1 MLRPTMLRSA
11 AARCLSSVSR
21 AATARASFVA
31 MAKPATAALMYTVN
45 GSAVTARMSPTAL
58 SGCRYYSGA
67 APLTH
72 DKIQERVLDV
82 LRDFDKVNVDRLS
95 VDAEFYGDLGL
106 DSLDIIEVVMAIEEE
121 FSIDLPD
128 KVAEEIKTV
137 PQAIEAIANAEG
149 AI

>member
-1 MLRPTMLRSA
+1 MLRSA
-11 AARCLSSVSR
+11 VRSFSSVPR
-21 AATARASFVA
+21 AAALRAGLVT
-31 MAKPATAALMYTVN
+31 MAKPATAALMSPAN
-45 GSAVTARMSPTAL
+45 GSAPTARMPPTAL
-58 SGCRYYSGA
+58 SGYRYYSGA

-95 VDAEFYGDLGL
+95 ADAEFYGDLGL